1 MPSVHNGLAALF
13 AIAAFRL
20 WRPLGWVVAAYAAL
34 IWVGSIH
41 LGWHYAIDGMVSIAM
56 TFAIRSDEHTSEL
69 QSLMRTSYAAFCLK
83 KKKEQLN
90 TYVPRLTRTR
100 RSKHLITRYKSANRM

>member
-56 TFAIRSDEHTSEL
+56 TFAIWHVTGRIADRLERPIRSDE
-69 QSLMRTSYAAFCLK
+69 RCVG
-83 KKKEQLN
+83 KEC
-90 TYVPRLTRTR
+90 VSPCRTR
-100 RSKHLITRYKSANRM
+100 WPPDH

>member
-34 IWVGSIH
+34 LWVGSIH
-41 LGWHYAIDGMVSIAM
+41 LGWHYAIDGMVSIAL
-56 TFAIRSDEHTSEL
+56 TFALWQVTGRIADRLE
-69 QSLMRTSYAAFCLK
+69 R
-83 KKKEQLN
+83 
-90 TYVPRLTRTR
+90 PILTRPAVPAPAACRPEER
-100 RSKHLITRYKSANRM
+100 RVGDERVRTWRSRWSPHH